1 MNKKNK
7 MLTTLFL
14 SPLAWQ
20 DTKAESFFEEMLRM
34 QESMFERMHKEMDDM
49 QQLFSKTFPPH
60 SNLSMLR
67 QSQEEQKTPEIKISA
82 QEEKA
87 TYIVT
92 LNFENASL
100 KESSCDV
107 EFEQTPQGQN
117 LLRVAWS
124 LQHTEEKNETETAE
138 SNNKTVHASNFISS
152 SHYSSDKS
160 ILRQGSGGQATYS
173 AYTNENGNITITSTY
188 ILPHSVSITDPII
201 KTDYETNSV
210 EINLAKKE
218 TVKKYTIS

>member
-82 QEEKA
+82 QEEKT

-100 KESSCDV
+100 KESACDV

-138 SNNKTVHASNFISS
+138 SNKKTMHASSFISS
-152 SHYSSDKS
+152 SHYSSDKK
-160 ILRQGSGGQATYS
+160 TYS
-173 AYTNENGNITITSTY
+173 VYTNENGNITITSTY